1 MRHGSQVNKPWWI
14 WRQRQLHNATGLSLL
29 ALSVFLL
36 ICIPLSI
43 GANNNYYYSYNRA
56 FASSAKNNN
65 TTTDNTSDVQDQDN
79 KDNDKTT
86 TKECPEG
93 EHYNDKKKK
102 CLKDKPEEEAQ
113 SKQPVEPEN
122 KTTTSSSGGGGGGG
136 GGTTEENNENKTA
149 ITPTH
154 KKEPTLQDKLNL
166 SQKEKDKLKPGLRQ
180 VPITQCGKDLQYC
193 EFTDDGIGYC
203 DNQKFD
209 CIGDDD
215 CYDTEG
221 KLRSADCNRGK
232 SIPITCPTGTKRND
246 ITGHCDPT
254 NPAPPS
260 QTPSLKDKL
269 GLSKAEKDKLKIEKH
284 LRAVP
289 IAQCGKQLETC
300 EFTDD
305 GIGYCDNQKFDCIGD
320 DDCYNTEQKLR
331 SAECNGGHAIPF
343 KCEQGTRRND
353 ITGQCEKIPAQTPP
367 ISSKTN
373 IKIVIN
379 EKIIQGSEPIGSTV
393 SSTQKLFKEF
403 NNRTNAV
410 TGLVV
415 TDTMMT
421 KNQFVS
427 SGQIEIAGHLQNM
440 RTTTTT
446 AAANTNINMNTAKM
460 IIVVATLYD
469 STNHVIGIQY
479 GASNPN
485 TLTPGQSGLFHLIIN
500 NNNVGSNID
509 HVTYLVQWLDLN
521 GIVHPTMQE
530 AKITAAS
537 TNFPR

>member
-1 MRHGSQVNKPWWI
+1 M
-14 WRQRQLHNATGLSLL
+14 
-29 ALSVFLL
+29 
-36 ICIPLSI
+36 PLSI
-43 GANNNYYYSYNRA
+43 GANNNYYYSYNSA
-56 FASSAKNNN
+56 FASPAENNN
-65 TTTDNTSDVQDQDN
+65 NDGVKKKGDQQDPATSGNDDKSTDQGNNNNNPSNVADDTTTAITDNTGGDAQNQDN
-79 KDNDKTT
+79 KDKDKTT
-86 TKECPEG
+86 TKCSEG
-93 EHYNDKKKK
+93 QHYDDKLKK
-102 CLKDKPEEEAQ
+102 CVNDKPEEEP
-113 SKQPVEPEN
+113 KQPVEPEN
-122 KTTTSSSGGGGGGG
+122 KTTTAGGGG

-203 DNQKFD
+203 DNQRFD

-232 SIPITCPTGTKRND
+232 PIPITCPTGTKRND
-246 ITGHCDPT
+246 ITGQCDPT
-254 NPAPPS
+254 NPTPPS

-331 SAECNGGHAIPF
+331 SAECNSGHAIPF

-379 EKIIQGSEPIGSTV
+379 QRIIQGSEPIGSTV

-415 TDTMMT
+415 TDTTMT

-440 RTTTTT
+440 RTTITT
-446 AAANTNINMNTAKM
+446 AASNTNINMNTAKM

-469 STNHVIGIQY
+469 STNHVIGVQY
-479 GASNPN
+479 GASDPN
-485 TLTPGQSGLFHLIIN
+485 ILRPDESGVFYLIV
-500 NNNVGSNID
+500 NNVENID
-509 HVTYLVQWLDLN
+509 HVTYLIQWLDL
-521 GIVHPTMQE
+521 GGVIHPTMQE
-530 AKITAAS
+530 TKIAAAS
-537 TNFPR
+537 TNFPG